1 MLVPPDV
8 CDRAHDLL
16 PNSELKMYE
25 DVGHLIQI
33 EATEQTAED
42 VLAFLGQR

>member
-1 MLVPPDV
+1 MPPDV

-25 DVGHLIQI
+25 DVGHLIQM

-42 VLAFLGQR
+42 VLAFLRSI